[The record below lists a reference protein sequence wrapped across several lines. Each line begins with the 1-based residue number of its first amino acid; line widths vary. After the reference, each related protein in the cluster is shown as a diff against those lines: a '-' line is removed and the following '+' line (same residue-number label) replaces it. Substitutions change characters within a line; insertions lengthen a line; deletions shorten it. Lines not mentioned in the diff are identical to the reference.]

1 MIKFTCQ
8 PPHIRSNKISAG
20 ITILQNRDND
30 YLKEFN
36 VKIGHEMTIVDARV
50 LPAPSISY
58 HPASKE
64 PVITPREGYILY
76 FVLSLLMT
84 FILGHGI

>member
-8 PPHIRSNKISAG
+8 PPHVRSNKISAG
-20 ITILQNRDND
+20 ITILQQRDNE

-36 VKIGHEMTIVDARV
+36 VTIGQEMTIVNARI
-50 LPAPSISY
+50 LPAPTISY

-64 PVITPREGYILY
+64 PLITPREGML
-76 FVLSLLMT
+76 
-84 FILGHGI
+84 